1 MSEPLRPLYPEEEEK
16 LIDREGEKNQLYH
29 YLDDGK
35 HVYVFGI
42 AGVGKTSFVNVALG
56 GPTGKQQMKQMLSS
70 NTLVIFYE
78 ISEDGR
84 LKKKDYSPDDW
95 PSPQAP
101 KPKRAVVVIDEFHR
115 LTWLSTWE
123 EERLLGE
130 IEAIKYKAETVQFV
144 FVADL
149 PIRDVTTYREMVL
162 YFRWENLVD
171 SDPQY
176 IRLLPMRGDGDKKA
190 RDIAKDIRKDQERRS
205 GKKDSP
211 PTLVLLGSECTIV
224 LPSEK
229 TEDFTEDFKVLEEEI
244 AGGIGEKANGEGVHP
259 MWALRLPDAF
269 QLGERK
275 TASEE
280 KIEEKITEVLQ
291 EAWRGRK
298 KERNILKGWARQLI
312 EDKFLRRGT
321 RYTRGLA
328 PLPEVILREEIGSLK
343 SAVEIVR
350 ASVGAS
356 HPPTEDPYIAFL
368 LLRNIGQRIYG
379 LFLPPVSQKYALHL
393 LWWVLRAL
401 FVGAFI
407 LLVAVDPLGSASWLK
422 ESPQWLSSADLV
434 PLRWIYLL
442 LGYAFLGW
450 GYYRIFQF
458 YPCLTPNERVL
469 RFAIGVPLSWLL
481 FALLVLF
488 LSIQLSNWLWLSSM
502 IAIVIWVSLLAFLKS
517 SYEWLR
523 EIVHH
528 LSSPM
533 ENPLARFK
541 DSLERTDF
549 LTLLVATSWSGMWL
563 ILPFARLL
571 PPGWETG
578 KFPWVLFFW
587 LLAFAVSL
595 SGLFLVYH
603 PSKVSPLP
611 DTIQRIGIRYIIIAG
626 IFIFGIFLQRNHIIL
641 QGLENIEASFITLL
655 LGIGALIWGIQK
667 RLMYKGH
674 TGAIL

>member
-16 LIDREGEKNQLYH
+16 LRDREREKDQLYR
-29 YLDDGK
+29 YLNENENRD

-56 GPTGKQQMKQMLSS
+56 GPTGRQRLGQK
-70 NTLVIFYE
+70 TLVIFYE
-78 ISEDGR
+78 ISEDGI

-95 PSPQAP
+95 PSPQAQ
-101 KPKRAVVVIDEFHR
+101 KPERAVVVIDEFHR

-123 EERLLGE
+123 GERLLGE
-130 IEAIKYKAETVQFV
+130 IKAVREKARKVQFV

-149 PIRDVTTYREMVL
+149 PIRNVTTYREMVL

-171 SDPQY
+171 SDPRY
-176 IRLLPMRGDGDKKA
+176 IRLLPMRGDKEA
-190 RDIAKDIRKDQERRS
+190 RDIAKEIRKDQERR
-205 GKKDSP
+205 GGMEDDP
-211 PTLVLLGSECTIV
+211 PTLVLLGSEFKIE
-224 LPSEK
+224 LPPK
-229 TEDFTEDFKVLEEEI
+229 KNEDFEVLEKEI
-244 AGGIGEKANGEGVHP
+244 AGEIGKEANGEGVHP

-269 QLGERK
+269 QFKERK

-280 KIEEKITEVLQ
+280 EITTVLKK
-291 EAWRGRK
+291 AWSGGK

-312 EDKFLRRGT
+312 KDRVLLRST
-321 RYTRGLA
+321 RYARGLA
-328 PLPEVILREEIGSLK
+328 PLPEVIFTEEIGSLK
-343 SAVEIVR
+343 SASEIVR
-350 ASVGAS
+350 ASVGAEA
-356 HPPTEDPYIAFL
+356 PPTIEDPYTMFL
-368 LLRNIGQRIYG
+368 LLKNIGQRIYG
-379 LFLPPVSQKYALHL
+379 LFLPPVSQKYALHP
-393 LWWVLRAL
+393 LWWVLRVL

-442 LGYAFLGW
+442 LGYTFLGW

-458 YPCLTPNERVL
+458 YPCLIRNERVL
-469 RFAIGVPLSWLL
+469 RFSIGVPLSWSL

-488 LSIQLSNWLWLSSM
+488 LSIQLPSNWLWLISM
-502 IAIVIWVSLLAFLKS
+502 IAIVIWVYLLAFLKS

-523 EIVHH
+523 EIVRD
-528 LSSPM
+528 LSSPV

-541 DSLERTDF
+541 ESLKRTDF
-549 LTLLVATSWSGMWL
+549 LTLLVAISWSGMWL

-578 KFPWVLFFW
+578 KFPWALFFW

-595 SGLFLVYH
+595 SGLCLVYH

-611 DTIQRIGIRYIIIAG
+611 DTIQRIGIRYTIIAG

-641 QGLENIEASFITLL
+641 RGLENIEASFITL
-655 LGIGALIWGIQK
+655 
-667 RLMYKGH
+667 
-674 TGAIL
+674 

>member
-16 LIDREGEKNQLYH
+16 LRDREREKDQLYR
-29 YLDDGK
+29 YLNENENRD

-56 GPTGKQQMKQMLSS
+56 GPTGRQRLGQK
-70 NTLVIFYE
+70 TLVIFYE
-78 ISEDGR
+78 ISEDGI

-95 PSPQAP
+95 PSPQAQ
-101 KPKRAVVVIDEFHR
+101 KPERAVVVIDEFHR

-123 EERLLGE
+123 GERLLGE
-130 IEAIKYKAETVQFV
+130 IKAVREKARKVQFV

-149 PIRDVTTYREMVL
+149 PIRNVTTYREMVL

-171 SDPQY
+171 SDPRY
-176 IRLLPMRGDGDKKA
+176 IRLLPMRGDKEA
-190 RDIAKDIRKDQERRS
+190 RDIAKEIRKDQERR
-205 GKKDSP
+205 GGMEDDP
-211 PTLVLLGSECTIV
+211 PTLVLLGSEFKIE
-224 LPSEK
+224 LPPK
-229 TEDFTEDFKVLEEEI
+229 KNEDFEVLEKEI
-244 AGGIGEKANGEGVHP
+244 AGEIGKEANGEGVHP

-269 QLGERK
+269 QFKERK

-280 KIEEKITEVLQ
+280 EITTVLKK
-291 EAWRGRK
+291 AWSGGK

-312 EDKFLRRGT
+312 KDRVLLRST
-321 RYTRGLA
+321 RYARGLA
-328 PLPEVILREEIGSLK
+328 PLPEVIFTEEIGSLK
-343 SAVEIVR
+343 SASEIVR
-350 ASVGAS
+350 ASVGAEA
-356 HPPTEDPYIAFL
+356 PPTIEDPYTMFL
-368 LLRNIGQRIYG
+368 LLKNIGQRIYG
-379 LFLPPVSQKYALHL
+379 LFLPPVSQKYALHP
-393 LWWVLRAL
+393 LWWVLRVL

-442 LGYAFLGW
+442 LGYTFLGW

-458 YPCLTPNERVL
+458 YPCLIRNERVL
-469 RFAIGVPLSWLL
+469 RFSIGVPLSWSL

-488 LSIQLSNWLWLSSM
+488 LSIQLPSNWLWLISM
-502 IAIVIWVSLLAFLKS
+502 IAIVIWVYLLAFLKS

-523 EIVHH
+523 EIVRD
-528 LSSPM
+528 LSSPV

-541 DSLERTDF
+541 ESLKRTDF
-549 LTLLVATSWSGMWL
+549 LTLLVAISWSGMWL

-578 KFPWVLFFW
+578 KFPWALFFW

-595 SGLFLVYH
+595 SGLCLVYH

-611 DTIQRIGIRYIIIAG
+611 DTIQRIGIRYTIIAG

-641 QGLENIEASFITLL
+641 RGLENIEAGFITLL
-655 LGIGALIWGIQK
+655 LGIGALIWGSIQK

-674 TGAIL
+674 TAAIL